1 MSEDSDVK
9 LVDVV
14 VENLLLVRGLREAVK
29 EVERLIRLQE
39 PYAENL
45 QGFARLLGIQWVHT
59 NPSAML
65 SRAERGESIHSV
77 ANMESYE

>member
-1 MSEDSDVK
+1 MEKTRQSSTK
-9 LVDVV
+9 PSLRSSLSVDVV

-59 NPSAML
+59 NLSAML
-65 SRAERGESIHSV
+65 SPFGSEYGV
-77 ANMESYE
+77 L

>member
-59 NPSAML
+59 NLSAML
-65 SRAERGESIHSV
+65 FRAERGESIHSV
-77 ANMESYE
+77 ANMESCE